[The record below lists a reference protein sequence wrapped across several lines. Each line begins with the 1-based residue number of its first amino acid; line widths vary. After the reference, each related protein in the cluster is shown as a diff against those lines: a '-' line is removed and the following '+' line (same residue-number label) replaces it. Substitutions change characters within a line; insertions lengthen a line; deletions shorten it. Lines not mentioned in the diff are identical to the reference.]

1 MKHKFPI
8 YGVSIFILILL
19 VGCSTNK
26 RNNVEPSNFE
36 SIKIGMSQRKVKEK
50 LGEPQHIIRD
60 EDEIRKLVKKD
71 LKNITEL
78 SASNPEKLSIFID
91 DDLTNLQKQM
101 TNLVNGKKIKLIQ
114 YEIKGKG
121 KENLYLIDEMV
132 VLRSFN

>member
-1 MKHKFPI
+1 
-8 YGVSIFILILL
+8 
-19 VGCSTNK
+19 
-26 RNNVEPSNFE
+26 
-36 SIKIGMSQRKVKEK
+36 MSQRKVKEK